1 MEKFKWSLLCLCI
14 LLLLHAC
21 RVVEEPAM
29 APELDRV
36 AVADITIS
44 SAALS
49 SAISK
54 AGNQDIQEHG
64 FIYSEREGD
73 TEGVKTA
80 FGAIDPTRPTPIG
93 FGEGISGLKMNTTYY
108 VRSYAVTRMG
118 TTYGEESN
126 FKTLNIV
133 QPGIRTDGSEGVTHN
148 FARLRGTVTTKGT
161 YAITQYGIVW
171 GTAADP
177 TVSLTTKVA
186 VNGDVTTF
194 PRAFTVNA
202 ESLSPATT
210 YNFRAYVIANNV
222 VSYGSNMTFK
232 TSDILQPGIRT
243 DASSAL
249 TVNSA
254 RLAGTVLSKGTFPI
268 TEYGIVWGTAT
279 NPTTAGSKFT
289 QNGDVATV
297 PASFSTTATGLNPN
311 TVYYYRAY
319 VISNNITT
327 YGAEQNF
334 RTPAVVQPQITTGGA
349 GGITA
354 NSARLDGSLTAAGS
368 YAITEYG
375 VCWSTSANPT
385 TANSRVSEYGNVT
398 SFPRGF
404 TVTAGGLNPSTTYY
418 YRAYVISNG
427 VTTYGGQQSFSTS
440 SVVQPGISTEGSGG
454 ITINSARLSGTLT
467 SGGSYSISEYGICW
481 STSANPTTA
490 NSRVSEYDN
499 VSSFPRNFTI
509 TAGGLN
515 AATTYHYRA
524 YVISNGVTTYGANQS
539 FRTADPVQPR
549 VTTIGA
555 AGLTIIRFDGRVDAG
570 GSYGISEYGI
580 CYSTSTNNPTIANPK
595 LVAGGNPGSFPHS
608 YSVTLNDAALR
619 SIYYYRAY
627 VISNGIAYYGN
638 VGVLSTGKD

>member
-1 MEKFKWSLLCLCI
+1 MEKFKWSFLCI
-14 LLLLHAC
+14 LLLHAC

-44 SAALS
+44 SAVLS

-64 FIYSEREGD
+64 FIYSEKEGD
-73 TEGVKTA
+73 TEGVKTT

-93 FGEGISGLKMNTTYY
+93 FGEGVSGLKMNTTYY

-118 TTYGEESN
+118 TAYGEESN

-148 FARLRGTVTTKGT
+148 FARLRGTVMTKGT
-161 YAITQYGIVW
+161 YAITQYGMVW

-186 VNGDVTTF
+186 INGNVTTF
-194 PRAFTVNA
+194 PASFTANA
-202 ESLSPATT
+202 EGLSPATT

-222 VSYGSNMTFK
+222 VSYGANMTFK

-268 TEYGIVWGTAT
+268 TQYGMVWGTAA
-279 NPTTAGSKFT
+279 NPTTAGNKFT

-297 PASFSTTATGLNPN
+297 PASFSTTVTGLNPN

-319 VISNNITT
+319 VISNNVTT

-334 RTPAVVQPQITTGGA
+334 RTPAEVQPQITTGGA

-354 NSARLDGSLTAAGS
+354 GSARLDGSLTAAGS

-385 TANSRVSEYGNVT
+385 TANSRASEYGNVT

-404 TVTAGGLNPSTTYY
+404 TITAGGLNPSTTYY

-440 SVVQPGISTEGSGG
+440 SAVQPGISTDGAGG

-467 SGGSYSISEYGICW
+467 AGGSYAISEYGICW
-481 STSANPTTA
+481 STSANPTTS
-490 NSRVSEYDN
+490 NSRASEYGN
-499 VSSFPRNFTI
+499 VTSFPRGFTAS
-509 TAGGLN
+509 AGGLN
-515 AATTYHYRA
+515 ASTTYHYRA
-524 YVISNGVTTYGANQS
+524 YVISNGVTTYGSNQT
-539 FRTADPVQPR
+539 FRTADVVSPR
-549 VTTIGA
+549 VTTLGA
-555 AGLTIIRFDGRVDAG
+555 SGTNSFRFEGRIEAG
-570 GSYGISEYGI
+570 GSYGVSEYGI
-580 CYSTSTNNPTIANPK
+580 CYSATSNNPTIANSR
-595 LVAGGNPGSFPHS
+595 LSTNGNPGSFPFS
-608 YSVTLNDAALR
+608 YSFTLNNVTYNTY
-619 SIYYYRAY
+619 YYYRAY
-627 VISNGIAYYGN
+627 VISNGVVYYGN
-638 VGVLSTGKD
+638 AAFYGWGKD